1 MTLKTKK
8 QASYG
13 GHMHII
19 STWEVEAG
27 GLEFKGQSQ
36 LYS

>member
-1 MTLKTKK
+1 MTLKSEKTS
-8 QASYG
+8 QLWWPYAF
-13 GHMHII
+13 